1 MTHCSPLHQLVKS
14 IRTRNTALSLLGI
27 GSIPMFAVLH
37 STSRFKS
44 STRSPVMNTWTCWT
58 ETNHDKLVHYI
69 SSKLRAAA
77 GPLHEHHSPNIS
89 EVWVSAVLGAVVL
102 WKVPSALW
110 AGKSFL
116 CHPVPTKTR
125 QRSSKERP
133 WLKSGPEHWTQFT
146 QLKVHQP
153 HHAASC
159 CFMLSGKNPVIMD
172 RKPHISYTW
181 QQRGGRGWFKQQE
194 ASTRSTIMESWG
206 GKVLRP

>member
-116 CHPVPTKTR
+116 CHPVPAEELEGKTLTLI
-125 QRSSKERP
+125 
-133 WLKSGPEHWTQFT
+133 WAWTLNT
-146 QLKVHQP
+146 IHTAEGTS
-153 HHAASC
+153 AASC

-194 ASTRSTIMESWG
+194 ASTRSTIME
-206 GKVLRP
+206 LRG